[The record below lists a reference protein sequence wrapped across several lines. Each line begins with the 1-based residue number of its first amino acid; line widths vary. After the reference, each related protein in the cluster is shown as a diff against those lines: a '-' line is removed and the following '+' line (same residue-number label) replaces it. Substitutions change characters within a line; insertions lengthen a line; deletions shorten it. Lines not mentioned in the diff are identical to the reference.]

1 MNKSELI
8 KELSSRIGYN
18 IEDTNKI
25 NNIFDDNFIIGKK
38 NKEKI
43 ISKLMEVISIDEK
56 EANRIYEAFAEL
68 LKDGVLNRL
77 KHPFGE

>member
-56 EANRIYEAFAEL
+56 EANRIYESFAEL

>member
-56 EANRIYEAFAEL
+56 EANRIYESFAEL
-68 LKDGVLNRL
+68 VKDGVLNRL